1 MWTITEWRLEAV
13 TQATNCALALRRL
26 YILMGWRNCPFRSLL
41 LQSFPPHASPGKHE
55 LSSWQKAWHWNQPLG
70 SSWGATDMEGL
81 GLRTT
86 KRPQSTRVL
95 VIWKRPGF
103 LSGIND
109 SLGTICAEHHRGT
122 YLFTAF
128 WASMR
133 FPARKVTPPI
143 IARYFRV
150 WNMFRWVQ

>member
-1 MWTITEWRLEAV
+1 MCEKVL
-13 TQATNCALALRRL
+13 
-26 YILMGWRNCPFRSLL
+26 
-41 LQSFPPHASPGKHE
+41 SF
-55 LSSWQKAWHWNQPLG
+55 L
-70 SSWGATDMEGL
+70 
-81 GLRTT
+81 
-86 KRPQSTRVL
+86 
-95 VIWKRPGF
+95 F
-103 LSGIND
+103 GIKD
-109 SLGTICAEHHRGT
+109 SLGAICAWHHLET